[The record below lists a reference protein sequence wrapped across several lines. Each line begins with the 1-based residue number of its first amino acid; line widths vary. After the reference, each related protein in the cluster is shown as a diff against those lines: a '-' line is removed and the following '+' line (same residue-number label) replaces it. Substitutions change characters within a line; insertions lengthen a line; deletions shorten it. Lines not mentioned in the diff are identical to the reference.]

1 MLLVCQLLCRVSR
14 VRVSFINHYSNNAPP
29 PICREHIKRRA
40 CSYFLNAEKNA
51 VVASSQVTD
60 IEDLAKLGKR
70 DGLCPYY
77 SMRYQAENADLVLL
91 PYNYL
96 LDPASRRGLNVG
108 GGLICL
114 GCIIRNG

>member
-1 MLLVCQLLCRVSR
+1 MP
-14 VRVSFINHYSNNAPP
+14 PP

-60 IEDLAKLGKR
+60 IEDLSKLGKR

>member
-1 MLLVCQLLCRVSR
+1 MA
-14 VRVSFINHYSNNAPP
+14 Y
-29 PICREHIKRRA
+29 
-40 CSYFLNAEKNA
+40 
-51 VVASSQVTD
+51 

-108 GGLICL
+108 GGICEL
-114 GCIIRNG
+114 CSTASFHSFTVDN